1 MGQSVPVRRHNSL
14 WDIYDWMIMIEMER
28 KQTRTRKNPQK
39 KGICSFFYI
48 SYIFAV
54 FEFVFTLSVYLFFWV

>member
-1 MGQSVPVRRHNSL
+1 
-14 WDIYDWMIMIEMER
+14 MIMIEMER